1 MVSVPSRGL
10 SYLNE
15 ILSMM
20 DETGE
25 VVSVPSRGLS
35 YLNSSSCWL
44 SSSSFSS
51 FRPLTG
57 TLLSKHSFLMNPVE
71 VRGQVSV
78 PSRGLSYLNIN
89 PNIFYSDFSQSGFR
103 PLTGTLLSKR
113 KGYKNKSYQIIRVSV
128 PSRGLSYLNEQRFPL
143 FTGLNFVSV
152 PSRGL
157 SYLNENYLTVEE
169 VIACFRPLTGTL
181 LSKQVKTDFGTV
193 KLKFPS
199 PHGDSLI

>member
-1 MVSVPSRGL
+1 MSLLSLMEIFWWCLSPYGVLLSKCIKLQWNSELRERGSVPSRGLSYLNECMTISEFSKIVVSVPSRGL

-57 TLLSKHSFLMNPVE
+57 TLLSKLILSALSTSTIF
-71 VRGQVSV
+71 VSV
-78 PSRGLSYLNIN
+78 PSRGLSYLNIH
-89 PNIFYSDFSQSGFR
+89 F
-103 PLTGTLLSKR
+103 L
-113 KGYKNKSYQIIRVSV
+113 
-128 PSRGLSYLNEQRFPL
+128 
-143 FTGLNFVSV
+143 
-152 PSRGL
+152 
-157 SYLNENYLTVEE
+157 
-169 VIACFRPLTGTL
+169 
-181 LSKQVKTDFGTV
+181 
-193 KLKFPS
+193 
-199 PHGDSLI
+199 